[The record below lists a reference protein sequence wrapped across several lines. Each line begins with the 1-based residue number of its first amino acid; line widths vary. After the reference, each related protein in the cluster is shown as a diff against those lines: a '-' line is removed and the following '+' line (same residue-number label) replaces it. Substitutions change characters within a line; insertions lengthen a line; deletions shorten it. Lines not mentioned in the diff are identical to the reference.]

1 MVELA
6 ESLYPPTLVGL
17 SPFKQRHNCLTRV
30 RSRAPRREPAGRL
43 VPLVDPRRLLP
54 PQHPA
59 DDLRDPLGA
68 RRRRPQQP
76 GEDLPHLR
84 HRHRRGFPPR
94 PATAPGSATTKP
106 AATASCGGA
115 SPPSSAP
122 RTDPARLPPSPPRR
136 PPRSGA
142 V

>member
-30 RSRAPRREPAGRL
+30 RSRAPRWEPAGRL

-59 DDLRDPLGA
+59 DDLRDPLRA
-68 RRRRPQQP
+68 RRRRPQQT
-76 GEDLPHLR
+76 GEDLPDLR
-84 HRHRRGFPPR
+84 HRHGPGLPPR
-94 PATAPGSATTKP
+94 LATAPRSGTTAP
-106 AATASCGGA
+106 PATASCG
-115 SPPSSAP
+115 
-122 RTDPARLPPSPPRR
+122 
-136 PPRSGA
+136 
-142 V
+142 